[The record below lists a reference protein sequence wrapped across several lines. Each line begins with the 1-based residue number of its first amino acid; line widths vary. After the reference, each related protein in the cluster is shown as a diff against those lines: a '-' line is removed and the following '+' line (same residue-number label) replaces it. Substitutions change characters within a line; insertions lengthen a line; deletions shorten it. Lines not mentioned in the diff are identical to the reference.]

1 MKFKNWVSITLMII
15 SAFSIFYFV
24 LYSEPIKLNMIGL
37 IITTICTL
45 LLTKYSKFCDKDL
58 RRK

>member
-24 LYSEPIKLNMIGL
+24 LYSEPIKLNVIGL
-37 IITTICTL
+37 IITIICTL
-45 LLTKYSKFCDKDL
+45 LLAKYSKICNEDNY
-58 RRK
+58 RK

>member
-24 LYSEPIKLNMIGL
+24 LYSEPIKLNVIGL
-37 IITTICTL
+37 IIAAICTL
-45 LLTKYSKFCDKDL
+45 LLTKYSKICNQDNY
-58 RRK
+58 RK